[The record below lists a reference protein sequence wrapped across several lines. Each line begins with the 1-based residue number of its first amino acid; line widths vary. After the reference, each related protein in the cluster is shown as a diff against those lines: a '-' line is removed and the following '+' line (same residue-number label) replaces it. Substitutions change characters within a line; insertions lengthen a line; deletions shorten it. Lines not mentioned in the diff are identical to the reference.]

1 MTQGLR
7 ARVCALA
14 TSVLAGACMLC
25 APGVAQA
32 AESGYQIYPTPQA
45 ITYAEGEVT
54 VDKDVTTV
62 LESGL
67 DADTTARLDEALAL
81 KGIEGTQ
88 GDSVAET
95 GTTILVGIKGSKG
108 VVDTHVDKLVKEGKL
123 SYTDGLFEKSDAYL
137 LASLP
142 SDGKTSDQII
152 VLGKD
157 TDAAYY
163 GLTTLYQIL
172 QQVEGSALRAFTVND
187 YADVIT
193 RGFIEGYYGNP
204 WSTQNR
210 VDLMKWGGYY
220 KLNAYFYAPKD
231 DPKHN
236 AKWRELYSEDE
247 LREKIEPLA
256 QAGNESKC
264 RFVFALHPFMSN
276 PITKDN
282 YEESIKVLKDKFTQ
296 VMDHGVRQIAILADD
311 AADQGKDLYIKLCR
325 EMTDWLHVQQ
335 KATKKDGSL
344 KYPGLKDTLIFC
356 PVNYM
361 GNGEAWYSD
370 LPETVQVIN
379 TGGRVWGKID
389 NKFASTF
396 QGNSGVAPF
405 MWINWPCSDND
416 KDALHMGGHN
426 SFLGSDLQPG
436 QVKGVV
442 INPMQQSE
450 PSKQGIFMNADF
462 TWNLWES
469 EEHADETWE
478 KSFSYIDH
486 NSPIANE
493 GSDAL
498 HDISVHMRRMY
509 GGGATWESGESDNI
523 KDDLTDFRAKLK
535 ADTVTTGDCDKMIA
549 IFEEIKKDAKTFT
562 EHAGTPAMLEQM
574 MPWMETFDDLTTAAI
589 TELNAVKASLA
600 GNDSELIAKFAE
612 GTSQLDKANN
622 HELWYID
629 HYEKARVG
637 KAHITPMVNALNE
650 YVAEKAT
657 LAADPDA
664 VVTKLVT
671 NRTDT
676 PVGST
681 DAVFDGDVAT
691 GAEYRDPNK
700 VSKGDYFGMTQSK
713 PFDLDSVTF
722 VQGGGKNFF
731 DASKVQYLQ
740 GGEWKDVPNAQ
751 EYTTSTVTVSDLG
764 LKQVDGVRLVAVRDN
779 ARDAWPTINE
789 ITVNQKIETSGT
801 FTGTVTLANQ
811 ESADASKPLQNASDG
826 KDTEAWFTHKRE
838 NPNKHDGTVKDAAVI
853 VTFDTP
859 KTIDAIVF
867 KQGGSSN
874 TDFIDKGSA
883 YWQDSEGAWHKAGD
897 VTSDKS
903 QTIKLGSPVE
913 AKAIKVVNDQPKE
926 IWWRVVDLHATFGTS
941 AATQAISTNMPQYQN
956 NAIAHAIDGNEETK
970 FWSSRATAA
979 NDWVMLNFGESKFID
994 TVRMLQGGTD
1004 NFPASKVYYTTDK
1017 DPKQDGT
1024 WTEVATLGGAADQMV
1039 TFDRVEATG
1048 IKVVATQGT
1057 GNWFQLFELQ
1067 AFEKFSYT
1075 KDSLYATFDLA
1086 NVDLTARVGEGSF
1099 KTTDATVTLPKKGDV
1114 IAIDLGSVRRDIK
1127 LPNFDQQVLGDVEA
1141 VYSQNALE
1149 WLPIEKSDVE
1159 RTRYVGFRATADGA
1173 TATFK
1178 GLEGSYLFSLSP
1190 ALVKSDLPG
1199 NQTLD
1204 AGAMFDGDVTTATKS
1219 SGAPAEG
1226 STVVIDMG
1234 QTRTIDT
1241 FEYFVPE
1248 ASLDFIRNAVIEVA
1262 DAPDAADE
1270 DWKLVLD
1277 INSKGEVADPGTQA
1291 TAKDAAWLTHS
1302 SEVPGNMF
1310 IGAEDL
1316 NLSGRYLR
1324 IRFTEAYPDRWVEI
1338 GELRINEGAYV
1349 STYAGGDFESTVM
1362 EQQGKVP
1369 ANLIDKDLLTTWAPE
1384 GTEAGA
1390 LTYHVGSPLKADG
1403 TPYVGVRVI
1412 SHGEPSNVTVKAVL
1426 YTDDSYT
1433 KTATVELGVDDEVLK
1448 EFSFGLPNA
1457 AERSLAEYT
1466 AVKDIVFEWAE
1477 GTEPE
1482 LSEVYLLGAMT
1493 GVSTDDL
1500 ASLQAAVDSAKQQDT
1515 SAWTTDSKTAL
1526 AGAIAQAEQALAAP
1540 ESLTIDQI
1548 EELKAAIETA
1558 LKSPVLKYTGTELS
1572 ELVSGALT
1580 DGSKYTADSWK
1591 AYQDALAAAKAGIE
1605 KGDSLSQAEGDQL
1618 VANLKAALEGLK
1630 LAGDGNG
1637 DGGGNGNGDHNGN
1650 GNGDHNGNGDN
1661 NGDGN
1666 GDHNG
1671 NGGGNNGNNGNGG
1684 NNGGGQGGSKPNGG
1698 SGSQGSGKPNGGL
1711 PQTGDPSTLIAAATL
1726 IAGGATT
1733 AAGAALA
1740 SRKRK

>member
-1 MTQGLR
+1 MTQRLR
-7 ARVCALA
+7 ARICAFATLALA
-14 TSVLAGACMLC
+14 CLCMFGAPSVAR
-25 APGVAQA
+25 A
-32 AESGYQIYPTPQA
+32 AEGDYQIYPTPQA
-45 ITYAEGEVT
+45 ISYAQGEV
-54 VDKDVTTV
+54 KLEKKATTV
-62 LESGL
+62 VESGI
-67 DADTTARLDEALAL
+67 DAETKARLDETLKL
-81 KGIEGTQ
+81 KGIEATASETVPQGKGTA
-88 GDSVAET
+88 V
-95 GTTILVGIKGSKG
+95 LVGVKGSKG
-108 VVDTHVDKLVKEGKL
+108 AVDTYVDKLVKEKKL
-123 SYTDGLFEKSDAYL
+123 SYTDGLFDKTDAYL
-137 LASLP
+137 LAALP
-142 SDGKTSDQII
+142 AQGDGPSKII
-152 VLGKD
+152 VLGRD
-157 TDAAYY
+157 TDAAFY
-163 GLTTLYQIL
+163 GLTTLYQIF
-172 QQVEGSALRAFTVND
+172 QQVEGDTLRALTASD

-204 WSTQNR
+204 WSTEDR
-210 VDLMKWGGYY
+210 VELMRWGGHY

-236 AKWRELYSEDE
+236 AKWRELYTDE
-247 LREKIEPLA
+247 ELTSKIEPLA
-256 QAGNESKC
+256 KAGNESKC

-276 PITKDN
+276 PITNAN
-282 YEESIKVLKDKFTQ
+282 YAESVKTLKAKFTQ

-311 AADQGKDLYIKLCR
+311 AANQGNDLYIKLCN
-325 EMTDWLHVQQ
+325 EMTNWLREQQ
-335 KATKKDGSL
+335 KAKNSDGTL

-361 GNGEAWYSD
+361 GQGEAWYKQ
-370 LPETVQVIN
+370 LPSNVQVIN

-389 NKFASTF
+389 NKFASAF
-396 QGNSGVAPF
+396 QKNSGVAPF

-426 SFLGSDLQPG
+426 NFLGSDLKPG

-469 EEHADETWE
+469 EAHANDTWE
-478 KSFSYIDH
+478 KSFSYVDH
-486 NSPIANE
+486 NSPIATE
-493 GSDAL
+493 GSNAL
-498 HDISVHMRRMY
+498 RSLSNHMKRMY
-509 GGGATWESGESDNI
+509 GGGATWENGESAEI
-523 KDDLTDFRAKLK
+523 KDELNAVRSKLT
-535 ADTVTTGDCDKMIA
+535 ADTVTADDCDKMIA
-549 IFEEIKKDAKTFT
+549 IFEQIQRDAKTFR
-562 EHAGTPAMLEQM
+562 ENAGTPAMLKQM
-574 MPWMETFDDLTTAAI
+574 EPWVATFEDLTRAAI
-589 TELNAVKASLA
+589 TELNAVKASIK
-600 GNDSELIAKFAE
+600 GDNNELIALFAE
-612 GTSQLDKANN
+612 GTSAFDQANN
-622 HELWYID
+622 HELWYIN

-637 KAHITPMVNALNE
+637 KAYITPTVNALND

-681 DAVFDGDVAT
+681 DAVFDGDPST
-691 GAEYRDPNK
+691 GAEYRAPNK
-700 VSKGDYFGMTQSK
+700 VAQGDYFGMTQTK
-713 PFDLDSVTF
+713 PFDLDTVTF

-731 DASKVQYLQ
+731 DHSKVQYFKD
-740 GGEWKDVPNAQ
+740 GEWKDVPNAQ
-751 EYTTSTVTVSDLG
+751 EYTTSTVTVTDLG
-764 LKQVDGVRLVAVRDN
+764 LEQVDGVRLVAVSNNRL
-779 ARDAWPTINE
+779 DAWPTINE
-789 ITVNQKIETSGT
+789 IMINQKVETSAT

-811 ESADASKPLQNASDG
+811 ESADTSKPLQNASDA
-826 KDTEAWFTHKRE
+826 KDTEAWFTEKRE
-838 NPNKHDGTVKDAAVI
+838 GEGKHDGTVKDAAVI
-853 VTFDTP
+853 VTFDSP

-867 KQGGSSN
+867 KQGGNSS
-874 TDFIDKGSA
+874 DVIDRGSA
-883 YWQDSEGAWHKAGD
+883 YYQGTDDAWHKVGD
-897 VTSDKS
+897 ITSAKS
-903 QTIKLGSPVE
+903 QTVKLGSPVE
-913 AKAIKVVNDQPKE
+913 AKAIKVVNDQAKE
-926 IWWRVVDLHATFGTS
+926 VWWRVVDLHATYGKS
-941 AATQAISTNMPQYQN
+941 AATQAITTNMPVYQTN
-956 NAIAHAIDGNEETK
+956 KIERAIDGNDSTQ
-970 FWSSRATAA
+970 FWSSRATQA
-979 NDWVMLNFGESKFID
+979 NDWVMLNFGESKYID
-994 TVRMLQGGTD
+994 TVRMLQGATD
-1004 NFPASKVYYTTDK
+1004 SFTSSKLYYTTDK
-1017 DPKQDGT
+1017 TPSQNGN
-1024 WTEVATLGGAADQMV
+1024 WTELATLNGAADQTV

-1048 IKVVATQGT
+1048 IKVVATQAT
-1057 GNWFQLFELQ
+1057 ANWFQLFELQ
-1067 AFEKFSYT
+1067 AFEKFSFT
-1075 KDSLYATFDLA
+1075 KDNLYANFDLA

-1099 KTTDATVTLPKKGDV
+1099 KTTDGAVTLAKKGDV
-1114 IAIDLGSVRRDIK
+1114 IAVDLGSVRRDIK
-1127 LPNFDQQVLGDVEA
+1127 LANLDEQTLASAEA
-1141 VYSQNALE
+1141 VYSQNGLE
-1149 WLPIEKSDVE
+1149 WVKADGANVE
-1159 RTRYVGFRATADGA
+1159 RARYVGVRATADNA
-1173 TATFK
+1173 SATFK
-1178 GLEGSYLFSLSP
+1178 GFEGSYLFLLSP
-1190 ALVKSDLPG
+1190 SLVKSELPG
-1199 NQTLD
+1199 NQSLD
-1204 AGAMFDGDVTTATKS
+1204 VSKMFDGNVTTATKS

-1226 STVVIDMG
+1226 NTIVIDLG
-1234 QTRTIDT
+1234 QTRTINS

-1248 ASLDFIRNAVIEVA
+1248 ASLDFIRNAVVEIADTPDVA
-1262 DAPDAADE
+1262 DK

-1277 INSKGEVADPGTQA
+1277 INSKGAIQDPGTQS
-1291 TAKDAAWLTHS
+1291 TAKEAGWLTHS
-1302 SEVPGNMF
+1302 SETPGNMF
-1310 IGAEDL
+1310 IEAKDL
-1316 NLSGRYLR
+1316 DLSGRYLR
-1324 IRFTEAYPDRWVEI
+1324 IRFTKAYPDRWVEI
-1338 GELRINEGAYV
+1338 GELRINKGAYV
-1349 STYAGGDFESTVM
+1349 STYAGGDFESTVI

-1426 YTDDSYT
+1426 YTDDTYT
-1433 KTATVELGVDDEVLK
+1433 KTATVELGLDDEVLK

-1605 KGDSLSQAEGDQL
+1605 KGDNLSQAEGDQL

-1637 DGGGNGNGDHNGN
+1637 DGGGNGDGDHNGN
-1650 GNGDHNGNGDN
+1650 GNGDN
-1661 NGDGN
+1661 NGN

-1671 NGGGNNGNNGNGG
+1671 NGGGNNS
-1684 NNGGGQGGSKPNGG
+1684 GGQGGSKPNGG

-1726 IAGGATT
+1726 IAGGAAT

>member
-172 QQVEGSALRAFTVND
+172 QQVEGSALRAFTVSD

-210 VDLMKWGGYY
+210 VDLMTWGGYY

-282 YEESIKVLKDKFTQ
+282 YEESVKVLKDKFTQ

-325 EMTDWLHVQQ
+325 EMTDWLHEQQ
-335 KATKKDGSL
+335 KATKEDGSL

-535 ADTVTTGDCDKMIA
+535 ADTVTTEDCDKMIA

-600 GNDSELIAKFAE
+600 GNNSELIALFAE
-612 GTSQLDKANN
+612 GTATLDRANN
-622 HELWYID
+622 HQLWYIN

-700 VSKGDYFGMTQSK
+700 ASKGDYFGMTQSK

-801 FTGTVTLANQ
+801 FTGTVTVAKQ
-811 ESADASKPLQNASDG
+811 ESADPSKPLQNASDA
-826 KDTEAWFTHKRE
+826 KDTEAWFTEKRAE
-838 NPNKHDGTVKDAAVI
+838 PGKHDGTVKDAAVI

-1004 NFPASKVYYTTDK
+1004 CFPASKVYYTTDK

-1024 WTEVATLGGAADQMV
+1024 WTEVATLGGAADQTV

-1127 LPNFDQQVLGDVEA
+1127 LTDLDQQVLKGVEA
-1141 VYSQNALE
+1141 VYSQNGLE
-1149 WLPIEKSDVE
+1149 WVPVEKADVE
-1159 RTRYVGFRATADGA
+1159 RARYVGFRANADGA

-1204 AGAMFDGDVTTATKS
+1204 AAAMFDGDVTTATKS

-1277 INSKGEVADPGTQA
+1277 INSDGKIDDPGTQA

-1310 IGAEDL
+1310 AEAKGL

-1324 IRFTEAYPDRWVEI
+1324 IRFTKAYPDRWVEI
-1338 GELRINEGAYV
+1338 GELRINKGAYV
-1349 STYAGGDFESTVM
+1349 STYAGGDFESEVA
-1362 EQQGKVP
+1362 EQPGKTP
-1369 ANLIDKDLLTTWAPE
+1369 ANLIDKDLVTAWAPQV
-1384 GTEAGA
+1384 GKAGS
-1390 LTYHVGSPLKADG
+1390 LVYHISEPLKADG
-1403 TPYVGVRVI
+1403 MPYQGVRIV
-1412 SHGEPSNVTVKAVL
+1412 SHGKPSNVTVKAVL
-1426 YTDDSYT
+1426 YTDDAYSRT
-1433 KTATVELGVDDEVLK
+1433 TTVELGVDDKVLK
-1448 EFSFGLPNA
+1448 EFSFGRLKNDGRA
-1457 AERSLAEYT
+1457 LAEYT

-1477 GTEPE
+1477 GTEPQIA
-1482 LSEVYLLGAMT
+1482 EVYLLGALS
-1493 GVSTDDL
+1493 GVDSDL
-1500 ASLQAAVDSAKQQDT
+1500 IAELQAAIDAAKKQDT
-1515 SAWTTDSKTAL
+1515 SAWTGDSKDAL
-1526 AGAIAQAEQALAAP
+1526 AAAIAQTEDAVAHP
-1540 ESLTIDQI
+1540 ESLTADQVAD
-1548 EELKAAIETA
+1548 LKAAIETA
-1558 LKSPVLKYTGTELS
+1558 LNSPVLKYAGTELS
-1572 ELVSGALT
+1572 ELVAGALT
-1580 DGSKYTADSWK
+1580 DASKYTPETWK
-1591 AYQDALAAAKAGIE
+1591 VYQDALAAAKAGLE
-1605 KGDSLSQAEGDQL
+1605 KGDNLSQAEGEQL
-1618 VANLKAALEGLK
+1618 VTSLRAALDGLK
-1630 LAGDGNG
+1630 LADN
-1637 DGGGNGNGDHNGN
+1637 NNGN
-1650 GNGDHNGNGDN
+1650 GNGN
-1661 NGDGN
+1661 NKP
-1666 GDHNG
+1666 
-1671 NGGGNNGNNGNGG
+1671 GGN
-1684 NNGGGQGGSKPNGG
+1684 QGTNKPNG
-1698 SGSQGSGKPNGGL
+1698 SL
-1711 PQTGDPSTLIAAATL
+1711 PQTGDPATLLALAAATGG
-1726 IAGGATT
+1726 IAT
-1733 AAGAALA
+1733 AAGAMLK

>member
-45 ITYAEGEVT
+45 IAYAEGEVT

-108 VVDTHVDKLVKEGKL
+108 AVDTHVDKLVKEGKL

-210 VDLMKWGGYY
+210 VDLMTWGGYY

-282 YEESIKVLKDKFTQ
+282 YEESVKVLKDKFTQ

-325 EMTDWLHVQQ
+325 EMTDWLHEQQ
-335 KATKKDGSL
+335 KATKEDGSL

-535 ADTVTTGDCDKMIA
+535 ADTVTTEDCDKMIA

-637 KAHITPMVNALNE
+637 KAHITPTVNELND

-657 LAADPDA
+657 LASDPDA
-664 VVTKLVT
+664 VLTKFVT

-681 DAVFDGDVAT
+681 DAVFDGDAST
-691 GAEYRDPNK
+691 GAEYRDPNR
-700 VSKGDYFGMTQSK
+700 VAAGDYFGMTQNK
-713 PFDLDSVTF
+713 PFNLDTVTF
-722 VQGGGKNFF
+722 IQGTGKNFF
-731 DASKVQYLQ
+731 DVSKVQYLKD
-740 GGEWKDVPNAQ
+740 GEWRDVPNAE
-751 EYTTSTVTVSDLG
+751 EYTSSTVQVANLG
-764 LKQVDGVRLVAVRDN
+764 LKDVEGVRLVAVRDN

-789 ITVNQKIETSGT
+789 IMVNQKVETSGT

-811 ESADASKPLQNASDG
+811 ESADTSKPLQNASDA
-826 KDTEAWFTHKRE
+826 KDTEAWFTEKRAE
-838 NPNKHDGTVKDAAVI
+838 PGKHDGTVKDAAVI
-853 VTFDTP
+853 VTFDAP

-874 TDFIDKGSA
+874 TDCIDKGSA

-1024 WTEVATLGGAADQMV
+1024 WTEVATLGGAADQTV

-1127 LPNFDQQVLGDVEA
+1127 VANLDEQTLSGAEFVC
-1141 VYSQNALE
+1141 SQNGLE
-1149 WLPIEKSDVE
+1149 WVKADKANVE
-1159 RTRYVGFRATADGA
+1159 RARYVGFRATGDNA
-1173 TATFK
+1173 TVTFK
-1178 GLEGSYLFSLSP
+1178 GLEGTYLFSLSP
-1190 ALVKSDLPG
+1190 SLVKSELPG

-1204 AGAMFDGDVTTATKS
+1204 VSKMFDGDVTTATKS
-1219 SGAPAEG
+1219 SGAPAKG
-1226 STVVIDMG
+1226 STVVIDLG
-1234 QTRTIDT
+1234 QTRTINS

-1262 DAPDAADE
+1262 DSADAADA

-1277 INSKGEVADPGTQA
+1277 INSDGKIKDPGTQS
-1291 TAKDAAWLTHS
+1291 TAKEAGWLTHS
-1302 SEVPGNMF
+1302 SEKPGNMF
-1310 IGAEDL
+1310 IEASGLD
-1316 NLSGRYLR
+1316 LSGRYLR

-1338 GELRINEGAYV
+1338 GELRINKGAYV
-1349 STYAGGDFESTVM
+1349 STYAGGDFESTVI

-1426 YTDDSYT
+1426 YTDDTYT

-1500 ASLQAAVDSAKQQDT
+1500 ASLQAAVESAKQQDT

-1540 ESLTIDQI
+1540 ESLTVDQI

-1605 KGDSLSQAEGDQL
+1605 KGDNLSQAEGDQL

-1630 LAGDGNG
+1630 LSGDGNGGGNGDGDGNG
-1637 DGGGNGNGDHNGN
+1637 DHNGDGNGDHNGN
-1650 GNGDHNGNGDN
+1650 GNGDHNGNGD
-1661 NGDGN
+1661 D
-1666 GDHNG
+1666 
-1671 NGGGNNGNNGNGG
+1671 GNNGNGS

-1726 IAGGATT
+1726 IAGGAAT

>member
-210 VDLMKWGGYY
+210 VDLMTWGGYY

-276 PITKDN
+276 PITPTN
-282 YEESIKVLKDKFTQ
+282 YDESVKVLKQKFTQ

-311 AADQGKDLYIKLCR
+311 AGDQGKDLYIKLCR
-325 EMTDWLHVQQ
+325 EMTDWLHEQQ
-335 KATKKDGSL
+335 KATKEDGSL

-426 SFLGSDLQPG
+426 NFLGSDLKPG

-462 TWNLWES
+462 TWNLWTSES
-469 EEHADETWE
+469 HADETWE
-478 KSFSYIDH
+478 NSFSYIDH
-486 NSPIANE
+486 NSAIPTE
-493 GSDAL
+493 GSNAL
-498 HDISVHMRRMY
+498 HDLSGHMKRMY
-509 GGGATWESGESDNI
+509 GGGATWENGESADI
-523 KDDLTDFRAKLK
+523 KDALSAFRSKLT
-535 ADTVTTGDCDKMIA
+535 ADTVTASDCDEMIA
-549 IFEEIKKDAKTFT
+549 IFQEIQKDAKTFR
-562 EHAGTPAMLEQM
+562 EQAGTPAMLKQM
-574 MPWMETFDDLTTAAI
+574 EPWMDTWDDLTSAAI

-600 GNDSELIAKFAE
+600 GNNSELIALFAE
-612 GTSQLDKANN
+612 GTATLDRANN
-622 HELWYID
+622 HQLWYIN

-751 EYTTSTVTVSDLG
+751 EYTTSTVTVADLG

-779 ARDAWPTINE
+779 KLDAWPTINE
-789 ITVNQKIETSGT
+789 IMVNQKVETAGT

-811 ESADASKPLQNASDG
+811 ETADTSKPLQNASDA
-826 KDTEAWFTHKRE
+826 KDTEAWFTHKAKD
-838 NPNKHDGTVKDAAVI
+838 PNKHDGTVKDAAVI

-867 KQGGSSN
+867 KQGGDSN
-874 TDFIDKGSA
+874 TDFINKGSA
-883 YWQDSEGAWHKAGD
+883 YYQGTDNAWHKAGD

-903 QTIKLGSPVE
+903 QVIKLSSPVE
-913 AKAIKVVNDQPKE
+913 AKAIKVVNDEAKE
-926 IWWRVVDLHATFGTS
+926 IWWRVVDLHATYGKS
-941 AATQAISTNMPQYQN
+941 AATQAISTNMTQYQTN
-956 NAIAHAIDGNEETK
+956 GIARAIDGNDSTQ
-970 FWSSRATAA
+970 FWSNRATAA

-994 TVRMLQGGTD
+994 SVRMLQG
-1004 NFPASKVYYTTDK
+1004 ASDCFTSSKLYYTTDK
-1017 DPKQDGT
+1017 EPTQNAN
-1024 WTEVATLGGAADQMV
+1024 WTEVATLGSAADQTV

-1075 KDSLYATFDLA
+1075 KDNLYANFDLA
-1086 NVDLTARVGEGSF
+1086 NVDLAARVGEGSF
-1099 KTTDATVTLPKKGDV
+1099 KTTDGAVTLAKKGDV

-1127 LPNFDQQVLGDVEA
+1127 VANLDEQTLSGAEFVC
-1141 VYSQNALE
+1141 SQNGLE
-1149 WLPIEKSDVE
+1149 WVKADKANVE
-1159 RTRYVGFRATADGA
+1159 RARYVGFRATGDNA
-1173 TATFK
+1173 TVTFK
-1178 GLEGSYLFSLSP
+1178 GLEGTYLFSLSP
-1190 ALVKSDLPG
+1190 SLVKSELPG

-1204 AGAMFDGDVTTATKS
+1204 VSKMFDGDVTTATKS
-1219 SGAPAEG
+1219 SGAPAKG
-1226 STVVIDMG
+1226 STVVIDLG
-1234 QTRTIDT
+1234 QTRTINS

-1248 ASLDFIRNAVIEVA
+1248 ASLDFIRNAVVEVA
-1262 DAPDAADE
+1262 DSADAADA

-1277 INSKGEVADPGTQA
+1277 INSDGKIKDPGTQS
-1291 TAKDAAWLTHS
+1291 TAKEAGWLTHS

-1310 IGAEDL
+1310 IEAKGLD
-1316 NLSGRYLR
+1316 LSGRYLR
-1324 IRFTEAYPDRWVEI
+1324 IRFTEAYPNRWLEI
-1338 GELRINEGAYV
+1338 GELRINKGAYV

-1362 EQQGKVP
+1362 EQQGKTP
-1369 ANLIDKDLLTTWAPE
+1369 QNLIDKNLLTTWAPE

-1637 DGGGNGNGDHNGN
+1637 DGGGNGD
-1650 GNGDHNGNGDN
+1650 GDHNGNGD
-1661 NGDGN
+1661 

-1671 NGGGNNGNNGNGG
+1671 NGDGNNGNGG

-1726 IAGGATT
+1726 IAGGAAT

>member
-1 MTQGLR
+1 MTQRLR
-7 ARVCALA
+7 ARIRAFATLALA
-14 TSVLAGACMLC
+14 CLCLLC

-32 AESGYQIYPTPQA
+32 AEGDYQIYPTPQA
-45 ITYAEGEVT
+45 ISYAQGEV
-54 VDKDVTTV
+54 KLEKKATTV
-62 LESGL
+62 VESGI
-67 DADTTARLDEALAL
+67 DAETKARLDETLKL
-81 KGIEGTQ
+81 KGIEATASETVPQGKGTA
-88 GDSVAET
+88 V
-95 GTTILVGIKGSKG
+95 LVGVKGSKG
-108 VVDTHVDKLVKEGKL
+108 AVDTYVDKLVKEKKL
-123 SYTDGLFEKSDAYL
+123 SYTDGLFDKTDAYL
-137 LASLP
+137 LAALP
-142 SDGKTSDQII
+142 AQGDDPSQII
-152 VLGKD
+152 VLGED
-157 TDAAYY
+157 TDAAFY
-163 GLTTLYQIL
+163 GLTTLYQIF
-172 QQVEGSALRAFTVND
+172 QQIEGDTLRALTVSD

-204 WSTQNR
+204 WSTEDR
-210 VDLMKWGGYY
+210 VELMTWGGHY

-236 AKWRELYSEDE
+236 AKWRELYTEQE
-247 LREKIEPLA
+247 LKDKIEPLA
-256 QAGNESKC
+256 KAGNESKC

-276 PITKDN
+276 PITPTN
-282 YEESIKVLKDKFTQ
+282 YDESVKVLKQKFTQ

-311 AADQGKDLYIKLCR
+311 AGDQGKDLYIKLCK
-325 EMTDWLHVQQ
+325 EMTDWLHEQQ
-335 KATKKDGSL
+335 KATNPDGTL

-361 GNGEAWYSD
+361 GHGERWYSR

-389 NKFASTF
+389 DGFASAF
-396 QGNSGVAPF
+396 QRNSGVAPF

-426 SFLGSDLQPG
+426 NFLGSDLKPG

-469 EEHADETWE
+469 EAHADEAWE

-486 NSPIANE
+486 NSAIPTE
-493 GSDAL
+493 GSNAL
-498 HDISVHMRRMY
+498 HDLSEHMKRMY
-509 GGGATWESGESDNI
+509 GGGATWENGESAEI
-523 KDDLTDFRAKLK
+523 KDELNEFRSKLT
-535 ADTVTTGDCDKMIA
+535 ADTVTSEDCDKMIS
-549 IFEEIKKDAKTFT
+549 IFEQIQNDAKVFR
-562 EHAGTPAMLEQM
+562 ESAGTPAMLKQM
-574 MPWMETFDDLTTAAI
+574 EPWIATFDDLTRAAI
-589 TELNAVKASLA
+589 TELNAVKASIK
-600 GNDSELIAKFAE
+600 GDNNELITLFAE
-612 GTSQLDKANN
+612 GTSALDEANN
-622 HELWYID
+622 HQLWYID

-637 KAHITPMVNALNE
+637 KAYITPTVNALND

-676 PVGST
+676 PVGSK
-681 DAVFDGDVAT
+681 DAVFDGDPST
-691 GAEYRDPNK
+691 GAEYHDPNK
-700 VSKGDYFGMTQSK
+700 VAKGDYFGMTQTK
-713 PFDLDSVTF
+713 PFDLDTVTF

-731 DASKVQYLQ
+731 DCSKVQYFKD
-740 GGEWKDVPNAQ
+740 GEWKDVPNAQ
-751 EYTTSTVTVSDLG
+751 EYTTSTVTVADLG
-764 LKQVDGVRLVAVRDN
+764 LKQVDGVRLVAARDN
-779 ARDAWPTINE
+779 KLDAWPTINE
-789 ITVNQKIETSGT
+789 IMVNQEIETSST
-801 FTGTVTLANQ
+801 FTGTVTLAKQ
-811 ESADASKPLQNASDG
+811 ESADTSKPLQNASDA
-826 KDTEAWFTHKRE
+826 KDNTEAWFTEKRAGE
-838 NPNKHDGTVKDAAVI
+838 GKHDGTVKDAAVI

-867 KQGGSSN
+867 KQGGDSK

-883 YWQDSEGAWHKAGD
+883 YYQGTDNAWHKAGD

-903 QTIKLGSPVE
+903 QVIKLSSPVE
-913 AKAIKVVNDQPKE
+913 AKAIKVVNDQAKE
-926 IWWRVVDLHATFGTS
+926 IWWRVVDLHATYGKS
-941 AATQAISTNMPQYQN
+941 AATQAISTNMPTYQTN
-956 NAIAHAIDGNEETK
+956 KIERAIDGNDSTQ

-994 TVRMLQGGTD
+994 SVRILQG
-1004 NFPASKVYYTTDK
+1004 ASDCFTSSKLYYTTDK
-1017 DPKQDGT
+1017 EPTQDGT
-1024 WTEVATLGGAADQMV
+1024 WTEVATLSGAADQTV

-1048 IKVVATQGT
+1048 VKVVATQGT

-1075 KDSLYATFDLA
+1075 KDNLYANFDLA

-1099 KTTDATVTLPKKGDV
+1099 KTTDGAVTLAKKGDV

-1127 LPNFDQQVLGDVEA
+1127 VANLDEQTLSGAEFVC
-1141 VYSQNALE
+1141 SQNGLE
-1149 WLPIEKSDVE
+1149 WAKADKANVE
-1159 RTRYVGFRATADGA
+1159 RARYVGFRATGDNA
-1173 TATFK
+1173 TVTFK
-1178 GLEGSYLFSLSP
+1178 GLEGTYLFSLSP
-1190 ALVKSDLPG
+1190 SLVKSELPG

-1204 AGAMFDGDVTTATKS
+1204 VSKMFDGDVTTATKS
-1219 SGAPAEG
+1219 SGAPAKG
-1226 STVVIDMG
+1226 STVVIDLG
-1234 QTRTIDT
+1234 QTRTINS

-1248 ASLDFIRNAVIEVA
+1248 ASLDFIRNAVVEIA
-1262 DAPDAADE
+1262 DSADAADA

-1277 INSKGEVADPGTQA
+1277 INSTGAIADPGMDS
-1291 TAKDAAWLTHS
+1291 TAKEAGWLTHS
-1302 SEVPGNMF
+1302 SEKPGNMF
-1310 IGAEDL
+1310 IEASGLD
-1316 NLSGRYLR
+1316 LSGRYLR

-1338 GELRINEGAYV
+1338 GELRINKGAYV
-1349 STYAGGDFESTVM
+1349 STYAGGDFESTVI

-1426 YTDDSYT
+1426 YTDDTFS
-1433 KTATVELGVDDEVLK
+1433 KTETVELGVDDEVLK

-1500 ASLQAAVDSAKQQDT
+1500 ASLQAAVESAKQQDT

-1540 ESLTIDQI
+1540 ESLTVDQI

-1605 KGDSLSQAEGDQL
+1605 KGDNLSQAEGDQL

-1630 LAGDGNG
+1630 LSGDGNGGGNGDGDGNG
-1637 DGGGNGNGDHNGN
+1637 DHNGDGNGDHNGN
-1650 GNGDHNGNGDN
+1650 GNGDHNGNGD
-1661 NGDGN
+1661 D
-1666 GDHNG
+1666 
-1671 NGGGNNGNNGNGG
+1671 GNNGNGG

-1726 IAGGATT
+1726 IAGGAAT

>member
-67 DADTTARLDEALAL
+67 DDDTIARLDEALAL

-210 VDLMKWGGYY
+210 VDLMTWGGYY

-282 YEESIKVLKDKFTQ
+282 YEESVKVLKDKFTQ

-325 EMTDWLHVQQ
+325 EMTDWLHEKQ
-335 KATKKDGSL
+335 KATKEDGSL

-535 ADTVTTGDCDKMIA
+535 ADTVTTEDCDKMIA

-622 HELWYID
+622 HELWYIN

-637 KAHITPMVNALNE
+637 KAHITPMVNELND

-657 LAADPDA
+657 LASDPDA
-664 VVTKLVT
+664 VLTKFVT

-681 DAVFDGDVAT
+681 DAVFDGDAST
-691 GAEYRDPNK
+691 GAEYRDPNR
-700 VSKGDYFGMTQSK
+700 VAAGDYFGMTQNK
-713 PFDLDSVTF
+713 PFNLDTVTF
-722 VQGGGKNFF
+722 IQGTGKNFF
-731 DASKVQYLQ
+731 DVSKVQYLKD
-740 GGEWKDVPNAQ
+740 GEWRDVPNA
-751 EYTTSTVTVSDLG
+751 EECTSSTVQVANLG
-764 LKQVDGVRLVAVRDN
+764 LKDVEGVRLVAVRDN

-789 ITVNQKIETSGT
+789 IMVNQKVETSGT

-811 ESADASKPLQNASDG
+811 ESADTSKPLQNASDA
-826 KDTEAWFTHKRE
+826 KDTEAWFTEKRAE
-838 NPNKHDGTVKDAAVI
+838 PGKHDGTVKDAAVI
-853 VTFDTP
+853 VTFDAP

-874 TDFIDKGSA
+874 TDCIDKGSA

-1024 WTEVATLGGAADQMV
+1024 WTEVATLGGAADQTV

-1099 KTTDATVTLPKKGDV
+1099 KTTDATVILPKKGDV

-1127 LPNFDQQVLGDVEA
+1127 LPNLDQQVLGDVEA

-1149 WLPIEKSDVE
+1149 WLPIEKADVE
-1159 RTRYVGFRATADGA
+1159 RARYVGFRANADGA

-1204 AGAMFDGDVTTATKS
+1204 AAAMFDGDVTTATKS

-1262 DAPDAADE
+1262 DVPDAADE

-1277 INSKGEVADPGTQA
+1277 INSDGKIDDPGTQA

-1310 IGAEDL
+1310 AEAKGL

-1324 IRFTEAYPDRWVEI
+1324 IRFTKAYPDRWVEI
-1338 GELRINEGAYV
+1338 GELRINKGAYV
-1349 STYAGGDFESTVM
+1349 STYAGGDFESEVA
-1362 EQQGKVP
+1362 EQPGKTP
-1369 ANLIDKDLLTTWAPE
+1369 ANLIDKDLVTAWAPQV
-1384 GTEAGA
+1384 GKAGS
-1390 LTYHVGSPLKADG
+1390 LVYHISEPLKADG
-1403 TPYVGVRVI
+1403 MPYQGVRIV
-1412 SHGEPSNVTVKAVL
+1412 SHGKPSNVTVKAVL
-1426 YTDDSYT
+1426 YTDDAYSRT
-1433 KTATVELGVDDEVLK
+1433 TTVELGVDDKVLK
-1448 EFSFGLPNA
+1448 EFSFGRLKNDGRA
-1457 AERSLAEYT
+1457 LAEYT

-1477 GTEPE
+1477 GTEPQIA
-1482 LSEVYLLGAMT
+1482 EVYLLGALS
-1493 GVSTDDL
+1493 GVDSDL
-1500 ASLQAAVDSAKQQDT
+1500 IAELQAAIDAAKKQDT
-1515 SAWTTDSKTAL
+1515 SAWTGDSKDAL
-1526 AGAIAQAEQALAAP
+1526 AAAIAQAEDAVAHP
-1540 ESLTIDQI
+1540 ESLTADQVAD
-1548 EELKAAIETA
+1548 LKAAIETA
-1558 LKSPVLKYTGTELS
+1558 LNSPVLKYAGTELS
-1572 ELVSGALT
+1572 ELVAGALT
-1580 DGSKYTADSWK
+1580 DASKYTPETWK
-1591 AYQDALAAAKAGIE
+1591 VYQDALAAAKAGLE
-1605 KGDSLSQAEGDQL
+1605 KGDNLSQAEGEQL
-1618 VANLKAALEGLK
+1618 VTSLRAALDGLK
-1630 LAGDGNG
+1630 LADN
-1637 DGGGNGNGDHNGN
+1637 NNGN
-1650 GNGDHNGNGDN
+1650 GNGN
-1661 NGDGN
+1661 NKP
-1666 GDHNG
+1666 
-1671 NGGGNNGNNGNGG
+1671 GGN
-1684 NNGGGQGGSKPNGG
+1684 QGTNKPNG
-1698 SGSQGSGKPNGGL
+1698 SL
-1711 PQTGDPSTLIAAATL
+1711 PQTGDPATLLALAAATGG
-1726 IAGGATT
+1726 IAT
-1733 AAGAALA
+1733 AAGAMLK

>member
-108 VVDTHVDKLVKEGKL
+108 AVDTHVDKLVKEGKL

-210 VDLMKWGGYY
+210 VDLMTWGGYY

-282 YEESIKVLKDKFTQ
+282 YEESVKVLKDKFTQ

-325 EMTDWLHVQQ
+325 EMTDWLHEQQ
-335 KATKKDGSL
+335 KATKEDGSL

-535 ADTVTTGDCDKMIA
+535 ADTVTTEDCDKMIA

-637 KAHITPMVNALNE
+637 KAHITPTVNELND

-657 LAADPDA
+657 LASDPDA
-664 VVTKLVT
+664 VLTKFVT

-681 DAVFDGDVAT
+681 DAVFDGDAST
-691 GAEYRDPNK
+691 GAEYRDPNR
-700 VSKGDYFGMTQSK
+700 VAAGDYFGMTQNK
-713 PFDLDSVTF
+713 PFNLDTVTF
-722 VQGGGKNFF
+722 IQGTGKNFF
-731 DASKVQYLQ
+731 DVSKVQYLKD
-740 GGEWKDVPNAQ
+740 GEWRDVPNAE
-751 EYTTSTVTVSDLG
+751 EYTSSTVQVANLG
-764 LKQVDGVRLVAVRDN
+764 LKDVEGVRLVAVRDN

-789 ITVNQKIETSGT
+789 IMVNQKVETSGT

-811 ESADASKPLQNASDG
+811 ESADTSKPLQNASDA
-826 KDTEAWFTHKRE
+826 KDTEAWFTEKRAE
-838 NPNKHDGTVKDAAVI
+838 PGKHDGTVKDAAVI
-853 VTFDTP
+853 VTFDAP

-874 TDFIDKGSA
+874 TDCIDKGSA

-941 AATQAISTNMPQYQN
+941 AAPQAISTNMPQYQN

-1024 WTEVATLGGAADQMV
+1024 WTEVATLGGAADQTV

-1127 LPNFDQQVLGDVEA
+1127 LPNLDQQVLGDVEA

-1149 WLPIEKSDVE
+1149 WLPIEKADVE
-1159 RTRYVGFRATADGA
+1159 RARYVGFRANADGA
-1173 TATFK
+1173 TAAFK

-1219 SGAPAEG
+1219 SGAPAKG

-1277 INSKGEVADPGTQA
+1277 INSTGAIADPGMDS
-1291 TAKDAAWLTHS
+1291 TAKEAGWLTHS
-1302 SEVPGNMF
+1302 SEKPGNMF
-1310 IGAEDL
+1310 IEASGLD
-1316 NLSGRYLR
+1316 LSGRYLR

-1338 GELRINEGAYV
+1338 GELRINKGAYV
-1349 STYAGGDFESTVM
+1349 STYAGGDFESTVI
-1362 EQQGKVP
+1362 EQRGKVP

-1426 YTDDSYT
+1426 YTDDTYT

-1637 DGGGNGNGDHNGN
+1637 DGGGNGD
-1650 GNGDHNGNGDN
+1650 GDHNGNGD
-1661 NGDGN
+1661 
-1666 GDHNG
+1666 
-1671 NGGGNNGNNGNGG
+1671 GNNG
-1684 NNGGGQGGSKPNGG
+1684 NGGGQGGSKPNGG
-1698 SGSQGSGKPNGGL
+1698 SGSQGSGKLNGGL

-1726 IAGGATT
+1726 IAGGAAT

>member
-108 VVDTHVDKLVKEGKL
+108 AVDTHVDKLVKEGKL

-210 VDLMKWGGYY
+210 VDLMTWGGYY

-396 QGNSGVAPF
+396 QSNSGVAPF

-416 KDALHMGGHN
+416 KDTLHMGGHN
-426 SFLGSDLQPG
+426 NFLGSDLKPG

-469 EEHADETWE
+469 EDHADETWE

-535 ADTVTTGDCDKMIA
+535 ADTVTAEDCDKMIA

-637 KAHITPMVNALNE
+637 KAHITPTVNELNE

-1024 WTEVATLGGAADQMV
+1024 WTEVATLGGAADQTV

-1075 KDSLYATFDLA
+1075 KDNLYANFDLA

-1099 KTTDATVTLPKKGDV
+1099 KTTDGAVTLAKKGDV

-1127 LPNFDQQVLGDVEA
+1127 VANLDEQTLSGAEFVC
-1141 VYSQNALE
+1141 SQNGLE
-1149 WLPIEKSDVE
+1149 WVKADKANVE
-1159 RTRYVGFRATADGA
+1159 RARYVGFRATGDNA
-1173 TATFK
+1173 TVTFK
-1178 GLEGSYLFSLSP
+1178 GLEGTYLFSLSP
-1190 ALVKSDLPG
+1190 SLVKSELPG

-1204 AGAMFDGDVTTATKS
+1204 VSKMFDGDVTTATKS
-1219 SGAPAEG
+1219 SGAPAKG
-1226 STVVIDMG
+1226 STVVIDLG
-1234 QTRTIDT
+1234 QTRTINS

-1248 ASLDFIRNAVIEVA
+1248 ASLDFIRNAVVEVA
-1262 DAPDAADE
+1262 DSADAADA

-1277 INSKGEVADPGTQA
+1277 INSDGKIKDPGTQS
-1291 TAKDAAWLTHS
+1291 TAKEAGWLTHS
-1302 SEVPGNMF
+1302 SETPGNMF
-1310 IGAEDL
+1310 IEAKDL
-1316 NLSGRYLR
+1316 DLSGRYLR
-1324 IRFTEAYPDRWVEI
+1324 IRFTKAYPDRWVEI
-1338 GELRINEGAYV
+1338 GELRINKGAYV
-1349 STYAGGDFESTVM
+1349 STYAGGDFESTVI
-1362 EQQGKVP
+1362 EQQGKTP
-1369 ANLIDKDLLTTWAPE
+1369 QNLIDKNLLTPWAPQ
-1384 GTEAGA
+1384 GSKAGS
-1390 LTYHVGSPLKADG
+1390 LVYHVSAPLKADG
-1403 TPYVGVRVI
+1403 TPCQGVRIV
-1412 SHGEPSNVTVKAVL
+1412 SHGKPSNVTVKAVL
-1426 YTDDSYT
+1426 YTDDTYS
-1433 KTATVELGVDDEVLK
+1433 KTETVELGVDNKVLK
-1448 EFSFGLPNA
+1448 EFSFGKLKDNGRA
-1457 AERSLAEYT
+1457 LAEYT
-1466 AVKDIVFEWAE
+1466 AVKDIIFEWSE
-1477 GTEPE
+1477 GTEPQIA
-1482 LSEVYLLGAMT
+1482 EVYLLGALT
-1493 GVSTDDL
+1493 GVDSDAL
-1500 ASLQAAVDSAKQQDT
+1500 AELQALIDTAKKQDT
-1515 SAWTTDSKTAL
+1515 STWTTDSKDAL
-1526 AGAIAQAEQALAAP
+1526 NAAISQAEEALKYP
-1540 ESLTIDQI
+1540 ESLTADQV
-1548 EELKAAIETA
+1548 EDLKSAIETA
-1558 LKSPVLKYTGTELS
+1558 LNSPVLKYTGTELS
-1572 ELVSGALT
+1572 ELVQGALT
-1580 DGSKYTADSWK
+1580 DGSKYTASSWK
-1591 AYQDALAAAKAGIE
+1591 AYQDALAAAQAGLE
-1605 KGDSLSQAEGDQL
+1605 KGDNLSQAEGEQL
-1618 VANLKAALEGLK
+1618 VANLKAALDGLV
-1630 LAGDGNG
+1630 LVG
-1637 DGGGNGNGDHNGN
+1637 DGG
-1650 GNGDHNGNGDN
+1650 N

-1666 GDHNG
+1666 QGGNGNQSGNGNQG
-1671 NGGGNNGNNGNGG
+1671 NGGANGG
-1684 NNGGGQGGSKPNGG
+1684 N
-1698 SGSQGSGKPNGGL
+1698 KPNGGL
-1711 PQTGDPSTLIAAATL
+1711 PQTGDPSTLLSAVAL
-1726 IAGGATT
+1726 VAGGVAT
-1733 AAGAALA
+1733 ASGAFAA

>member
-108 VVDTHVDKLVKEGKL
+108 AVDTHVDKLVKEGKL

-210 VDLMKWGGYY
+210 VDLMTWGGYY

-282 YEESIKVLKDKFTQ
+282 YEESVKVLKDKFTQ

-325 EMTDWLHVQQ
+325 EMTDWLHEQQ
-335 KATKKDGSL
+335 KATKEDGSL

-535 ADTVTTGDCDKMIA
+535 ADTVTTEDCDKMIA
-549 IFEEIKKDAKTFT
+549 IFEEVKKDAKTFT

-637 KAHITPMVNALNE
+637 KAHITPTVNELND

-657 LAADPDA
+657 LASDPDA
-664 VVTKLVT
+664 VLTKFVT

-681 DAVFDGDVAT
+681 DAVFDGDAST
-691 GAEYRDPNK
+691 GAEYRDPNR
-700 VSKGDYFGMTQSK
+700 VAAGDYFGMTQNK
-713 PFDLDSVTF
+713 PFNLDTVTF
-722 VQGGGKNFF
+722 IQGTGKNFF
-731 DASKVQYLQ
+731 DVSKVQYLKD
-740 GGEWKDVPNAQ
+740 GEWRDVPNAE
-751 EYTTSTVTVSDLG
+751 EYTSSTVQVANLG
-764 LKQVDGVRLVAVRDN
+764 LKDVEGVRLVAVRDN

-789 ITVNQKIETSGT
+789 IMVNQKVETSGT

-811 ESADASKPLQNASDG
+811 ESADTSKPLQNASDA
-826 KDTEAWFTHKRE
+826 KDTEAWFTEKRAE
-838 NPNKHDGTVKDAAVI
+838 PGKHDGTVKDAAVI
-853 VTFDTP
+853 VTFDAP

-874 TDFIDKGSA
+874 TDCIDKGSA

-1024 WTEVATLGGAADQMV
+1024 WTEVATLGGAADQTV

-1302 SEVPGNMF
+1302 SEKPGNMF
-1310 IGAEDL
+1310 AEANGL

-1324 IRFTEAYPDRWVEI
+1324 IRFTKAYPDRWVEI
-1338 GELRINEGAYV
+1338 GELRINKGAYV
-1349 STYAGGDFESTVM
+1349 STYAGGDFESTVI

-1637 DGGGNGNGDHNGN
+1637 NGDGGGNGD
-1650 GNGDHNGNGDN
+1650 GDHNGNGDN

-1684 NNGGGQGGSKPNGG
+1684 NNGGDQGGSKPNGG

-1726 IAGGATT
+1726 IAGGAAT

>member
-172 QQVEGSALRAFTVND
+172 QQVEGSALRAFTVSD

-210 VDLMKWGGYY
+210 VDLMTWGGYY

-282 YEESIKVLKDKFTQ
+282 YEESVKVLKDKFTQ

-325 EMTDWLHVQQ
+325 EMTDWLHEQQ
-335 KATKKDGSL
+335 KATKEDGSL

-535 ADTVTTGDCDKMIA
+535 ADTVTTEDCDKMIA

-574 MPWMETFDDLTTAAI
+574 MPWMETFDDLTAAAI

-637 KAHITPMVNALNE
+637 KAHITPTVNELND

-657 LAADPDA
+657 LASDPDA
-664 VVTKLVT
+664 VLTKFVT

-691 GAEYRDPNK
+691 GAEYRDPNR
-700 VSKGDYFGMTQSK
+700 VAAGDYFGMTQNK

-811 ESADASKPLQNASDG
+811 ESADTSKPLQNASDA
-826 KDTEAWFTHKRE
+826 KDTEAWFTEKRAE
-838 NPNKHDGTVKDAAVI
+838 PGKHDGTVKDAAVI

-1024 WTEVATLGGAADQMV
+1024 WTEVATLGGAADQTV

-1204 AGAMFDGDVTTATKS
+1204 AAAMFDGDVTTATKS

-1302 SEVPGNMF
+1302 SEKPGNMF
-1310 IGAEDL
+1310 AEAKDL

-1324 IRFTEAYPDRWVEI
+1324 IRFTKAYPDRWVEI
-1338 GELRINEGAYV
+1338 GELRINKGAYV
-1349 STYAGGDFESTVM
+1349 STYAGGDFESEVA
-1362 EQQGKVP
+1362 EQPGKTP
-1369 ANLIDKDLLTTWAPE
+1369 ASLIDKDLVTAWAPQV
-1384 GTEAGA
+1384 GKAGS
-1390 LTYHVGSPLKADG
+1390 LVYHISEPLKADG
-1403 TPYVGVRVI
+1403 MPYQGVRIV
-1412 SHGEPSNVTVKAVL
+1412 SHGKPSNVTVKAVL
-1426 YTDDSYT
+1426 YTDDAYSRT
-1433 KTATVELGVDDEVLK
+1433 TTVELGVDDKVLK
-1448 EFSFGLPNA
+1448 EFSFGRLKNDGRA
-1457 AERSLAEYT
+1457 LEEYT

-1493 GVSTDDL
+1493 GVSADDL

-1526 AGAIAQAEQALAAP
+1526 AGAIAQAEQALAVP

-1580 DGSKYTADSWK
+1580 EGSKYTSDSWK

-1630 LAGDGNG
+1630 LAGDGNS
-1637 DGGGNGNGDHNGN
+1637 DGGGNGDGDHNGN
-1650 GNGDHNGNGDN
+1650 GNGDNNGNGD
-1661 NGDGN
+1661 G
-1666 GDHNG
+1666 
-1671 NGGGNNGNNGNGG
+1671 GNNGNGG

-1698 SGSQGSGKPNGGL
+1698 SGGQGSGKPNGGL

-1726 IAGGATT
+1726 IAGGAAT

>member
-67 DADTTARLDEALAL
+67 DDDTIARLDEALAL

-210 VDLMKWGGYY
+210 VDLMTWGGYY

-282 YEESIKVLKDKFTQ
+282 YEESVKVLKDKFTQ

-325 EMTDWLHVQQ
+325 EMTDWLHEKQ
-335 KATKKDGSL
+335 KATKEDGSL

-535 ADTVTTGDCDKMIA
+535 ADTVTTEDCDKMIA

-622 HELWYID
+622 HELWYIN

-637 KAHITPMVNALNE
+637 KAHITPMVNELND

-657 LAADPDA
+657 LASDPDA
-664 VVTKLVT
+664 VLTKFVT

-681 DAVFDGDVAT
+681 DAVFDGDAST
-691 GAEYRDPNK
+691 GAEYRDPNR
-700 VSKGDYFGMTQSK
+700 VAAGDYFGMTQNK
-713 PFDLDSVTF
+713 PFNLDTVTF
-722 VQGGGKNFF
+722 IQGTGKNFF
-731 DASKVQYLQ
+731 DVSKVQYLKD
-740 GGEWKDVPNAQ
+740 GEWRDVPNA
-751 EYTTSTVTVSDLG
+751 EECTSSTVQVANLG
-764 LKQVDGVRLVAVRDN
+764 LKDVEGVRLVAVRDN

-789 ITVNQKIETSGT
+789 IMVNQKVETSGT

-811 ESADASKPLQNASDG
+811 ESADTSKPLQNASDA
-826 KDTEAWFTHKRE
+826 KDTEAWFTEKRAE
-838 NPNKHDGTVKDAAVI
+838 PGKHDGTVKDAAVI
-853 VTFDTP
+853 VTFDAP

-874 TDFIDKGSA
+874 TDCIDKGSA

-1024 WTEVATLGGAADQMV
+1024 WTEVATLGGAADQTV

-1099 KTTDATVTLPKKGDV
+1099 KTTDATVILPKKGDV

-1127 LPNFDQQVLGDVEA
+1127 LPNLDQQVLGDVEA

-1149 WLPIEKSDVE
+1149 WLPIEKADVE
-1159 RTRYVGFRATADGA
+1159 RARYVGFRANADGA

-1204 AGAMFDGDVTTATKS
+1204 AAAMFDGDVTTATKS

-1262 DAPDAADE
+1262 DVPDAADE

-1277 INSKGEVADPGTQA
+1277 INSDGKIDDPGTQA

-1310 IGAEDL
+1310 AEAKGL

-1324 IRFTEAYPDRWVEI
+1324 IRFTKAYPDRWVEI
-1338 GELRINEGAYV
+1338 GELRINKGAYV
-1349 STYAGGDFESTVM
+1349 STYAGGDFESEVA
-1362 EQQGKVP
+1362 EQPGKTP
-1369 ANLIDKDLLTTWAPE
+1369 ANLIDKDLVTAWAPQV
-1384 GTEAGA
+1384 GKAGS
-1390 LTYHVGSPLKADG
+1390 LVYHISEPLKADG
-1403 TPYVGVRVI
+1403 MPYQGVRIV
-1412 SHGEPSNVTVKAVL
+1412 SHGKPSNVTVKAVL
-1426 YTDDSYT
+1426 YTDDAYSRT
-1433 KTATVELGVDDEVLK
+1433 TTVELGVDDKVLK
-1448 EFSFGLPNA
+1448 EFSFGRLKNDGRA
-1457 AERSLAEYT
+1457 LAEYT

-1477 GTEPE
+1477 GTEPQIA
-1482 LSEVYLLGAMT
+1482 EVYLLGALS
-1493 GVSTDDL
+1493 GVDSDL
-1500 ASLQAAVDSAKQQDT
+1500 IAELQAAIDAAKKQDT
-1515 SAWTTDSKTAL
+1515 SAWTGDSKDAL
-1526 AGAIAQAEQALAAP
+1526 AAAIAQAEDAVAHP
-1540 ESLTIDQI
+1540 ESLTADQVAD
-1548 EELKAAIETA
+1548 LKAAIETA
-1558 LKSPVLKYTGTELS
+1558 LNSPVLKYAGTELS
-1572 ELVSGALT
+1572 ELVAGALT
-1580 DGSKYTADSWK
+1580 DASKYTPETWK
-1591 AYQDALAAAKAGIE
+1591 VYQDALAAAKAGLE
-1605 KGDSLSQAEGDQL
+1605 KGDNLSQAEGEQL
-1618 VANLKAALEGLK
+1618 VTSLRAALDGLK
-1630 LAGDGNG
+1630 LADN
-1637 DGGGNGNGDHNGN
+1637 NNGN
-1650 GNGDHNGNGDN
+1650 GNGN
-1661 NGDGN
+1661 NKP
-1666 GDHNG
+1666 
-1671 NGGGNNGNNGNGG
+1671 GGNQGTNKPGG
-1684 NNGGGQGGSKPNGG
+1684 NQGTNKPNG
-1698 SGSQGSGKPNGGL
+1698 SL
-1711 PQTGDPSTLIAAATL
+1711 PQTGDPATLLALAAATGG
-1726 IAGGATT
+1726 IAT
-1733 AAGAALA
+1733 AAGAMLK

>member
-14 TSVLAGACMLC
+14 TFVLAGACMLC

-210 VDLMKWGGYY
+210 VDLMTWGGSY

-282 YEESIKVLKDKFTQ
+282 YEESVKVLKDKFTQ

-325 EMTDWLHVQQ
+325 EMTDWLHEQQ
-335 KATKKDGSL
+335 KATKEDGSL

-535 ADTVTTGDCDKMIA
+535 ADTVTTEDCDKMIA

-637 KAHITPMVNALNE
+637 KAHITPTVNELND

-657 LAADPDA
+657 LASDPDA
-664 VVTKLVT
+664 VLTKFVT

-681 DAVFDGDVAT
+681 DAVFDGDAST
-691 GAEYRDPNK
+691 GAEYRDPNR
-700 VSKGDYFGMTQSK
+700 VAAGDYFGMTQNK
-713 PFDLDSVTF
+713 PFNLDTVTF
-722 VQGGGKNFF
+722 IQGTGKNFF
-731 DASKVQYLQ
+731 DVSKVQYLKD
-740 GGEWKDVPNAQ
+740 GEWRDVPNAE
-751 EYTTSTVTVSDLG
+751 EYTSSTVQVANLG
-764 LKQVDGVRLVAVRDN
+764 LKDVEGVRLVAVRDN

-789 ITVNQKIETSGT
+789 IMVNQKVETSGT

-811 ESADASKPLQNASDG
+811 ESADTSKPLQNASDA
-826 KDTEAWFTHKRE
+826 KDTEAWFTEKRAE
-838 NPNKHDGTVKDAAVI
+838 PGKHDGTVKDAAVI
-853 VTFDTP
+853 VTFDAP

-874 TDFIDKGSA
+874 TDCIDKGSA
-883 YWQDSEGAWHKAGD
+883 YWQDSEGAWYKAGD

-1024 WTEVATLGGAADQMV
+1024 WTEVATLGGAADQTV

-1302 SEVPGNMF
+1302 SEKPGNMF
-1310 IGAEDL
+1310 AEAKGL

-1324 IRFTEAYPDRWVEI
+1324 IRFTKAYPDRWVEI
-1338 GELRINEGAYV
+1338 GELRINKGAYV
-1349 STYAGGDFESTVM
+1349 STYAGGDFESTVI

-1637 DGGGNGNGDHNGN
+1637 DGDHNGN
-1650 GNGDHNGNGDN
+1650 DDGDHNGNGDN

-1726 IAGGATT
+1726 IAGGAVT

>member
-1 MTQGLR
+1 MTQRLR
-7 ARVCALA
+7 ARICAFATLALA
-14 TSVLAGACMLC
+14 CLCMFGAPSVAR
-25 APGVAQA
+25 A
-32 AESGYQIYPTPQA
+32 AEGDYQIYPTPQA
-45 ITYAEGEVT
+45 ISYAQGEV
-54 VDKDVTTV
+54 KLEKKATTV
-62 LESGL
+62 VESGI
-67 DADTTARLDEALAL
+67 DAETKTRLDETL
-81 KGIEGTQ
+81 KLRGIEATASETVPQGKGTA
-88 GDSVAET
+88 V
-95 GTTILVGIKGSKG
+95 LVGVKGSKG
-108 VVDTHVDKLVKEGKL
+108 AVDTYVEKLVKEKKL
-123 SYTDGLFEKSDAYL
+123 SYTDDLFGKTDAYL

-142 SDGKTSDQII
+142 DEGKII

-172 QQVEGSALRAFTVND
+172 QQVEGSALRAFTVSD

-236 AKWRELYSEDE
+236 AKWRELYTEEE
-247 LREKIEPLA
+247 LKDKIEPLA
-256 QAGNESKC
+256 KAGNESKC

-276 PITKDN
+276 PITNAN
-282 YEESIKVLKDKFTQ
+282 YTESVATLKQKFTQ

-311 AADQGKDLYIKLCR
+311 AANQGKDLYIKLCK
-325 EMTDWLHVQQ
+325 EMTDWLHEQQ
-335 KATKKDGSL
+335 KATNEDGSL

-426 SFLGSDLQPG
+426 NFLGSDLKPG

-469 EEHADETWE
+469 EDHANDTWE

-486 NSPIANE
+486 NSPIPTE
-493 GSDAL
+493 GSNAL
-498 HDISVHMRRMY
+498 RNLSNHMKRMY
-509 GGGATWESGESDNI
+509 GGGATWENGESADI
-523 KDDLTDFRAKLK
+523 KDELNDFRSKLT
-535 ADTVTTGDCDKMIA
+535 ADTVTVEDCDKMIS
-549 IFEEIKKDAKTFT
+549 IFEQIQKDAKTFRDQ
-562 EHAGTPAMLEQM
+562 AGTPSMLKQM
-574 MPWMETFDDLTTAAI
+574 EPWMDTFDDLTRAAI
-589 TELNAVKASLA
+589 TELDAVKASIK
-600 GNDSELIAKFAE
+600 GDNNELITLFAE
-612 GTSQLDKANN
+612 GTSALDEANN
-622 HELWYID
+622 HQLWYID

-637 KAHITPMVNALNE
+637 KAYITPTVNALND

-676 PVGST
+676 PVGSKE
-681 DAVFDGDVAT
+681 AVFDGDPST
-691 GAEYRDPNK
+691 GAEYRSPNQ
-700 VSKGDYFGMTQSK
+700 VAKGDYFGMTQTK
-713 PFDLDSVTF
+713 PFDLDTVTF

-751 EYTTSTVTVSDLG
+751 EYTTSTVTVGDLG
-764 LKQVDGVRLVAVRDN
+764 LKQVDGVRLVAARDN
-779 ARDAWPTINE
+779 KLDAWPTINE
-789 ITVNQKIETSGT
+789 IMVNQEIETSST
-801 FTGTVTLANQ
+801 FTGTVTLAKQ
-811 ESADASKPLQNASDG
+811 ESADTSKPLQNASDA
-826 KDTEAWFTHKRE
+826 KDNTEAWFTEKRAGE
-838 NPNKHDGTVKDAAVI
+838 GKHDGTVKDAAVI

-867 KQGGSSN
+867 KQGGASN

-883 YWQDSEGAWHKAGD
+883 YYQGTDNAWHKAGD

-903 QTIKLGSPVE
+903 QVIKLSSPVE
-913 AKAIKVVNDQPKE
+913 AKAIKVVNDEAKE
-926 IWWRVVDLHATFGTS
+926 IWWRVVDLHATYGKS
-941 AATQAISTNMPQYQN
+941 AATQAISTNMPTYQTN
-956 NAIAHAIDGNEETK
+956 KIERAIDGNDSTQ

-994 TVRMLQGGTD
+994 SVRMLQG
-1004 NFPASKVYYTTDK
+1004 ASDCFASSKLYYTTDK
-1017 DPKQDGT
+1017 EPTQNGT
-1024 WTEVATLGGAADQMV
+1024 WTEVATLSGAADQTV

-1048 IKVVATQGT
+1048 IKVVATQAT
-1057 GNWFQLFELQ
+1057 ANWFQLFELQ

-1075 KDSLYATFDLA
+1075 KDNLYANFDLA

-1099 KTTDATVTLPKKGDV
+1099 KTTDGAVTLAKKGDV

-1127 LPNFDQQVLGDVEA
+1127 VANLDEQTLSGAEFVC
-1141 VYSQNALE
+1141 SQNGLE
-1149 WLPIEKSDVE
+1149 WVKADKANVE
-1159 RTRYVGFRATADGA
+1159 RARYVGFRATGDNA
-1173 TATFK
+1173 TVTFK
-1178 GLEGSYLFSLSP
+1178 GLEGTYLCSLSP
-1190 ALVKSDLPG
+1190 SMVKSELPG

-1204 AGAMFDGDVTTATKS
+1204 VSKMFDGDVTTATKS
-1219 SGAPAEG
+1219 SGAPAKG
-1226 STVVIDMG
+1226 STVVIDLG
-1234 QTRTIDT
+1234 QTRTINS

-1248 ASLDFIRNAVIEVA
+1248 ASLDFIRNAVVEIA
-1262 DAPDAADE
+1262 DSADAADA

-1277 INSKGEVADPGTQA
+1277 INSDGKIEDPGTQS
-1291 TAKDAAWLTHS
+1291 TAKEAGWLKHS

-1310 IGAEDL
+1310 IEASGLD
-1316 NLSGRYLR
+1316 LSGRYLR

-1338 GELRINEGAYV
+1338 GELRINKGAYV
-1349 STYAGGDFESTVM
+1349 STYAGGDFESTVI
-1362 EQQGKVP
+1362 EQQGKAP
-1369 ANLIDKDLLTTWAPE
+1369 ANLIDKDLLTPWAPQ
-1384 GTEAGA
+1384 GTEAGS
-1390 LTYHVGSPLKADG
+1390 LTYHVSAPLKADG
-1403 TPYVGVRVI
+1403 TPFQGVRIV
-1412 SHGEPSNVTVKAVL
+1412 SHGRPSNVTVKAVL
-1426 YTDDSYT
+1426 YTDDAYST
-1433 KTATVELGVDDEVLK
+1433 TATVKLGVDDKVLK
-1448 EFSFGLPNA
+1448 EFSFGKLKDNGRA
-1457 AERSLAEYT
+1457 LAEYT

-1477 GTEPE
+1477 GTEPQIA
-1482 LSEVYLLGAMT
+1482 EVYLLGALS
-1493 GVSTDDL
+1493 GVDSDAL
-1500 ASLQAAVDSAKQQDT
+1500 AELQALIDTAKKQDT
-1515 SAWTTDSKTAL
+1515 SAWTTDSKDAL
-1526 AGAIAQAEQALAAP
+1526 SAAITQAEEALKYP
-1540 ESLTIDQI
+1540 ESLTADQV
-1548 EELKAAIETA
+1548 EDLKAAIETA

-1605 KGDSLSQAEGDQL
+1605 KGDNLSQAEGDQL

-1630 LAGDGNG
+1630 LSGDGNG
-1637 DGGGNGNGDHNGN
+1637 GGNGDGDGNGDHNGN
-1650 GNGDHNGNGDN
+1650 GNGDHNGN
-1661 NGDGN
+1661 
-1666 GDHNG
+1666 NG
-1671 NGGGNNGNNGNGG
+1671 NGNGNNGNGG

-1698 SGSQGSGKPNGGL
+1698 SGSQGGSKPNGGL

-1726 IAGGATT
+1726 IAGGAAT

>member
-108 VVDTHVDKLVKEGKL
+108 AVDTHVDKLVKEGKL

-210 VDLMKWGGYY
+210 VDLMTWGGYY

-282 YEESIKVLKDKFTQ
+282 YEESVKVLKDKFTQ

-325 EMTDWLHVQQ
+325 EMTDWLHEQQ
-335 KATKKDGSL
+335 KATKEDGSL

-535 ADTVTTGDCDKMIA
+535 ADTVTTEDCDKMIA

-637 KAHITPMVNALNE
+637 KAHITPTVNELND

-657 LAADPDA
+657 LASDPDA
-664 VVTKLVT
+664 VLTKFVT

-681 DAVFDGDVAT
+681 DAVFDGDAST
-691 GAEYRDPNK
+691 GAEYRDPNR
-700 VSKGDYFGMTQSK
+700 VAAGDYFGMTQNK
-713 PFDLDSVTF
+713 PFNLDTVTF
-722 VQGGGKNFF
+722 IQGTGKNFF
-731 DASKVQYLQ
+731 DVSKVQYLKD
-740 GGEWKDVPNAQ
+740 GEWRDVPNAE
-751 EYTTSTVTVSDLG
+751 EYTSSTVQVANLG
-764 LKQVDGVRLVAVRDN
+764 LKDVEGVRLVAVRDN

-789 ITVNQKIETSGT
+789 IMVNQKVETSGT

-811 ESADASKPLQNASDG
+811 ESADTSKPLQNASDA
-826 KDTEAWFTHKRE
+826 KDTEAWFTEKRAE
-838 NPNKHDGTVKDAAVI
+838 PGKHDGTVKDAAVI
-853 VTFDTP
+853 VTFDAP

-874 TDFIDKGSA
+874 TDCIDKGSA

-941 AATQAISTNMPQYQN
+941 AAPQAISTNMPQYQN

-1024 WTEVATLGGAADQMV
+1024 WTEVETLGGAADQTV

-1127 LPNFDQQVLGDVEA
+1127 LPNLDQQVLGDVEA

-1149 WLPIEKSDVE
+1149 WLPIEKADVE
-1159 RTRYVGFRATADGA
+1159 RARYVGFRANADGA
-1173 TATFK
+1173 TAAFK

-1262 DAPDAADE
+1262 DAPDAADA
-1270 DWKLVLD
+1270 DWRLVLD
-1277 INSKGEVADPGTQA
+1277 INSKGEVADPGTQS
-1291 TAKDAAWLTHS
+1291 TAKDAEWLTHS
-1302 SEVPGNMF
+1302 SEKPGNMF
-1310 IGAEDL
+1310 IEAKGL

-1324 IRFTEAYPDRWVEI
+1324 IRFTKAYPDRWVEI
-1338 GELRINEGAYV
+1338 GELRINKGAYV
-1349 STYAGGDFESTVM
+1349 STYAGGDFESTVI

-1390 LTYHVGSPLKADG
+1390 LTHHVGSPLKADG

-1605 KGDSLSQAEGDQL
+1605 KGDNLSQAEGDQL

-1630 LAGDGNG
+1630 LSGDGNG
-1637 DGGGNGNGDHNGN
+1637 GGGGNGDGDHNGNGDGDHNGNGDGDHNGN
-1650 GNGDHNGNGDN
+1650 GNGNNGNGD
-1661 NGDGN
+1661 
-1666 GDHNG
+1666 
-1671 NGGGNNGNNGNGG
+1671 GNNGNGG

-1726 IAGGATT
+1726 IAGGAAT

>member
-108 VVDTHVDKLVKEGKL
+108 AVDTHVDKLVKEGKL

-210 VDLMKWGGYY
+210 VDLMTWGGYY

-282 YEESIKVLKDKFTQ
+282 YEESVKVLKDKFTQ

-325 EMTDWLHVQQ
+325 EMTDWLHEQQ
-335 KATKKDGSL
+335 KATKEDGSL

-535 ADTVTTGDCDKMIA
+535 ADTVTTEDCDKMIA

-637 KAHITPMVNALNE
+637 KAHITPTVNELND

-657 LAADPDA
+657 LASDPDA
-664 VVTKLVT
+664 VLTKFVT

-681 DAVFDGDVAT
+681 DAVFDGDAST
-691 GAEYRDPNK
+691 GAEYRDPNR
-700 VSKGDYFGMTQSK
+700 VAAGDYFGMTQNK
-713 PFDLDSVTF
+713 PFNLDTVTF
-722 VQGGGKNFF
+722 IQGTGKNFF
-731 DASKVQYLQ
+731 DVSKVQYLKD
-740 GGEWKDVPNAQ
+740 GEWRDVPNAE
-751 EYTTSTVTVSDLG
+751 EYTSSTVQVANLG
-764 LKQVDGVRLVAVRDN
+764 LKDVEGVRLVAVRDN

-789 ITVNQKIETSGT
+789 IMVNQKVETSGT

-811 ESADASKPLQNASDG
+811 ESADTSKPLQNASDA
-826 KDTEAWFTHKRE
+826 KDTEAWFTEKRAE
-838 NPNKHDGTVKDAAVI
+838 PGKHDGTVKDAAVI
-853 VTFDTP
+853 VTFDAP

-874 TDFIDKGSA
+874 TDCIDKGSA

-941 AATQAISTNMPQYQN
+941 AAPQAISTNMPQYQN

-1024 WTEVATLGGAADQMV
+1024 WTEVATLGGAADQTV

-1127 LPNFDQQVLGDVEA
+1127 LPNLDQQVLGDVEA

-1149 WLPIEKSDVE
+1149 WLPIEKADVE
-1159 RTRYVGFRATADGA
+1159 RARYVGFRANADGA
-1173 TATFK
+1173 TAAFK

-1262 DAPDAADE
+1262 DAPDAADA
-1270 DWKLVLD
+1270 DWRLVLD
-1277 INSKGEVADPGTQA
+1277 INSKGEVADPGTQS
-1291 TAKDAAWLTHS
+1291 TAKDAEWLTHS
-1302 SEVPGNMF
+1302 SEKPGNMF
-1310 IGAEDL
+1310 IEAKGL

-1324 IRFTEAYPDRWVEI
+1324 IRFTKAYPDRWVEI
-1338 GELRINEGAYV
+1338 GELRINKGAYV
-1349 STYAGGDFESTVM
+1349 STYAGGDFESTVI

-1369 ANLIDKDLLTTWAPE
+1369 ANLIDKDLLTTWAPD

-1390 LTYHVGSPLKADG
+1390 LTYHVGSPIKADG

-1637 DGGGNGNGDHNGN
+1637 NGDGNGD
-1650 GNGDHNGNGDN
+1650 GDHNGNGDN

-1684 NNGGGQGGSKPNGG
+1684 NNGGDQGGSKPNGG
-1698 SGSQGSGKPNGGL
+1698 SGSQGGGKPNGGL

-1726 IAGGATT
+1726 IAGGAAT

>member
-108 VVDTHVDKLVKEGKL
+108 AVDTHVDKLVKEGKL

-210 VDLMKWGGYY
+210 VDLMTWGGYY

-256 QAGNESKC
+256 KAGNESKC

-276 PITKDN
+276 PITPTN
-282 YEESIKVLKDKFTQ
+282 YDESVKVLKQKFTQ

-311 AADQGKDLYIKLCR
+311 AGDQGKDLYIKLCK
-325 EMTDWLHVQQ
+325 EMTDWLHEQQ
-335 KATKKDGSL
+335 KAENADGAL
-344 KYPGLKDTLIFC
+344 KCPGLKDTLIFC

-361 GNGEAWYSD
+361 GHGERWYSR

-426 SFLGSDLQPG
+426 NFLGSDLKPG

-462 TWNLWES
+462 TWNLWTSES
-469 EEHADETWE
+469 HADETWE
-478 KSFSYIDH
+478 NSFSYIDH
-486 NSPIANE
+486 NSAIPTE
-493 GSDAL
+493 GSNAL
-498 HDISVHMRRMY
+498 HDLSGHMKRMY
-509 GGGATWESGESDNI
+509 GGGATWENGESADI
-523 KDDLTDFRAKLK
+523 KDALSAFRSKLT
-535 ADTVTTGDCDKMIA
+535 ADTVTASDCDEMIA
-549 IFEEIKKDAKTFT
+549 IFQEIQKDAKTFR
-562 EHAGTPAMLEQM
+562 EQAGTPAMLKQM
-574 MPWMETFDDLTTAAI
+574 EPWMDTWDDLTSAAI

-600 GNDSELIAKFAE
+600 GNNSELIALFAE
-612 GTSQLDKANN
+612 GTATLDRANN
-622 HELWYID
+622 HQLWYIN

-811 ESADASKPLQNASDG
+811 ESADTSKPLQNASDG

-853 VTFDTP
+853 VTFDTS

-1024 WTEVATLGGAADQMV
+1024 WTEVATLGGAADQTV

-1114 IAIDLGSVRRDIK
+1114 IAIDLGAVRRDIK
-1127 LPNFDQQVLGDVEA
+1127 LTDLDQQVLKGVEA
-1141 VYSQNALE
+1141 VYSQNGLE
-1149 WLPIEKSDVE
+1149 WVPVEKADVE
-1159 RTRYVGFRATADGA
+1159 RARYVGFRANADGA
-1173 TATFK
+1173 TVAFK

-1302 SEVPGNMF
+1302 SEKPGNMF
-1310 IGAEDL
+1310 AEAKDL

-1324 IRFTEAYPDRWVEI
+1324 IRFTKAYPDRWVEI
-1338 GELRINEGAYV
+1338 GELRINKGAYV
-1349 STYAGGDFESTVM
+1349 STYAGGDFESATV
-1362 EQQGKVP
+1362 EQPGKAP
-1369 ANLIDKDLLTTWAPE
+1369 DALIDRNLVTPWAPQ
-1384 GTEAGA
+1384 GTGAGS
-1390 LTYHVGSPLKADG
+1390 LTYHVSEPLKADG
-1403 TPYVGVRVI
+1403 TPYRGVRII
-1412 SHGEPSNVTVKAVL
+1412 SHGKPSNVTVKAVL
-1426 YTDDSYT
+1426 YTDDAYS
-1433 KTATVELGVDDEVLK
+1433 KTATVELGVDDKVLK
-1448 EFSFGLPNA
+1448 EFSFGRLKNDGRA
-1457 AERSLAEYT
+1457 LAEYT

-1477 GTEPE
+1477 GAEPQIA
-1482 LSEVYLLGAMT
+1482 EVYLLGALS
-1493 GVSTDDL
+1493 GVDSDL
-1500 ASLQAAVDSAKQQDT
+1500 IAELQAAIDAAKKQDT
-1515 SAWTTDSKTAL
+1515 SAWTGDSKDAL
-1526 AGAIAQAEQALAAP
+1526 AAAIAQAEDAVAHP
-1540 ESLTIDQI
+1540 ESLTADQVAD
-1548 EELKAAIETA
+1548 LKAAIETA
-1558 LKSPVLKYTGTELS
+1558 LNSPVLKYAGTELS
-1572 ELVSGALT
+1572 ELVAGALT
-1580 DGSKYTADSWK
+1580 DASKYTPETWK
-1591 AYQDALAAAKAGIE
+1591 VYQDALAAAKAGLE
-1605 KGDSLSQAEGDQL
+1605 KGDNLSQAEGEQL

-1637 DGGGNGNGDHNGN
+1637 NGGGNGDGDHNGNGDGDHNGNGDGDHNGN
-1650 GNGDHNGNGDN
+1650 GNGDNNGNGD
-1661 NGDGN
+1661 
-1666 GDHNG
+1666 
-1671 NGGGNNGNNGNGG
+1671 GNNGNGG

-1726 IAGGATT
+1726 IAGGAAT
-1733 AAGAALA
+1733 AAGVALA

>member
-210 VDLMKWGGYY
+210 VDLMTWGGYY

-282 YEESIKVLKDKFTQ
+282 YEESVKVLKDKFTQ

-325 EMTDWLHVQQ
+325 EMTDWLHEQQ
-335 KATKKDGSL
+335 KATKEDGSL

-509 GGGATWESGESDNI
+509 GGGATWESGESADI
-523 KDDLTDFRAKLK
+523 KDALSAFRSKLT
-535 ADTVTTGDCDKMIA
+535 ADTVTASDCDEMIA
-549 IFEEIKKDAKTFT
+549 IFQEIQKDAKTFR
-562 EHAGTPAMLEQM
+562 EQAGTPAMLKQM
-574 MPWMETFDDLTTAAI
+574 EPWMDTWDDLTSAAI

-600 GNDSELIAKFAE
+600 GNNSELIALFAE
-612 GTSQLDKANN
+612 GTATLDRANN
-622 HELWYID
+622 HQLWYIN

-811 ESADASKPLQNASDG
+811 ESADTSKPLQNASDA
-826 KDTEAWFTHKRE
+826 KDTEAWFTEKRAE
-838 NPNKHDGTVKDAAVI
+838 PGKHDGTVKDAAVI
-853 VTFDTP
+853 VTFDAP

-1024 WTEVATLGGAADQMV
+1024 WTEVATLGGAADQTV

-1067 AFEKFSYT
+1067 AFEKYAYT
-1075 KDSLYATFDLA
+1075 KDSLYASFDLA
-1086 NVDLTARVGEGSF
+1086 GVDATARVGDGVFKVTDGS
-1099 KTTDATVTLPKKGDV
+1099 VTLPKARDV
-1114 IAIDLGSVRRDIK
+1114 FAVDLGAVRRDIEVSA
-1127 LPNFDQQVLGDVEA
+1127 LDQQQLSGVE
-1141 VYSQNALE
+1141 VVFSQNGLE
-1149 WLPIEKSDVE
+1149 WLPVQQASVE
-1159 RTRYVGFRATADGA
+1159 RARYVGFRATGDNATVTLADFGG
-1173 TATFK
+1173 T
-1178 GLEGSYLFSLSP
+1178 YLDSL
-1190 ALVKSDLPG
+1190 AQTLVKSDLPG
-1199 NQTLD
+1199 DQMLD
-1204 AGAMFDGDVTTATKS
+1204 ASKVFDGDVTTATKS
-1219 SGAPAEG
+1219 SGAPAKG
-1226 STVVIDMG
+1226 STIVFDLG
-1234 QTRTIDT
+1234 QTRTINA

-1248 ASLDFIRNAVIEVA
+1248 GSKDYIRNAVVEIA
-1262 DAPDAADE
+1262 DSADAADA

-1277 INSKGEVADPGTQA
+1277 INSTGAIADPGMDS
-1291 TAKDAAWLTHS
+1291 TAKEAGWLTHS
-1302 SEVPGNMF
+1302 SEKPGNMF
-1310 IGAEDL
+1310 IEASGLD
-1316 NLSGRYLR
+1316 LSGRYLR

-1338 GELRINEGAYV
+1338 GELRINKGAYV
-1349 STYAGGDFESTVM
+1349 STYAGGDFESTVI

-1637 DGGGNGNGDHNGN
+1637 NGDGNGD
-1650 GNGDHNGNGDN
+1650 GDHNGNGDN

-1726 IAGGATT
+1726 IAGGAAT